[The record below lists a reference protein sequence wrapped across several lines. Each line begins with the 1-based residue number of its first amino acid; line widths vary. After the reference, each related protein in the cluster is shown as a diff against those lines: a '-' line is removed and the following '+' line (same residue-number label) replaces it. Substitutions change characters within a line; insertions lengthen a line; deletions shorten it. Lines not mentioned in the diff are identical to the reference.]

1 MRVPANATATP
12 AIPPRSASTV
22 PLVKASRAAQ
32 AQARVVAEVQQWFRS
47 QGAGS
52 VRYGQQISNMRLLF
66 PIVFGAIH

>member
-1 MRVPANATATP
+1 
-12 AIPPRSASTV
+12 
-22 PLVKASRAAQ
+22 
-32 AQARVVAEVQQWFRS
+32 VAEVQQWFRS